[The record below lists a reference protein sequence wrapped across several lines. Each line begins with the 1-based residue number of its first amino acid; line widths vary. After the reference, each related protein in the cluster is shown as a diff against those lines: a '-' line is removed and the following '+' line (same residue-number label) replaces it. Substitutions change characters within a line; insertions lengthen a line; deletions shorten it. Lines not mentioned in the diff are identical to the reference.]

1 MKQRPLGEARRDAI
15 ADAAIHLVATQGLR
29 GLTHRA
35 VDAAAGLPP
44 GSTSYYLR
52 TRKALLSACVDRMLA
67 LDAGT
72 VMPLDHQ
79 ADLLD
84 VLVET
89 VIHLSREQPERQ
101 VARYEL
107 ALEATREPEIRAVMD
122 HHAGEL
128 RVMLAQLLDHG
139 GVREAHQAS
148 WPVAAML
155 DGLLRDRVTGLGAT
169 LTDAAFEASTRRTL
183 SALLRG
189 LRLPKD

>member
-1 MKQRPLGEARRDAI
+1 
-15 ADAAIHLVATQGLR
+15 
-29 GLTHRA
+29 
-35 VDAAAGLPP
+35 
-44 GSTSYYLR
+44 LR

-107 ALEATREPEIRAVMD
+107 AMEATREPEIRAVMD